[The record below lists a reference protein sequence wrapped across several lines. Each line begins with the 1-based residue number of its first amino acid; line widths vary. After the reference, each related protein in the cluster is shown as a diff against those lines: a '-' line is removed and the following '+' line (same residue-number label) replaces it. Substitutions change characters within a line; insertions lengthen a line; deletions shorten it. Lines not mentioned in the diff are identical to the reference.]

1 MAHATPRFTPGKQ
14 SFGPSP
20 PLTKKGTATPRCAPT
35 CGTAA
40 RHQPPLHSNVYVY
53 KISV

>member
-1 MAHATPRFTPGKQ
+1 MQHPVSHKANKPLA
-14 SFGPSP
+14 P

-40 RHQPPLHSNVYVY
+40 QHQPPLHSNVYVY